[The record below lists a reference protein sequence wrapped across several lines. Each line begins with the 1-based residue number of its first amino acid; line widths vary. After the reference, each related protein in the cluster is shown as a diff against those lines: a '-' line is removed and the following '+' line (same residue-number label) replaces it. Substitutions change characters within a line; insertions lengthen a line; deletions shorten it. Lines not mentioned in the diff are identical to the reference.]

1 LSTRCTCTR
10 ARTRCV
16 ARPASLLLPLLEPAE
31 QLRLDKTLESLNERF
46 LTLSSLPSLSQ
57 RTQEVKKRNKK

>member
-1 LSTRCTCTR
+1 MQGRG
-10 ARTRCV
+10 
-16 ARPASLLLPLLEPAE
+16 ASLVPPRSFLSLLEPAE
-31 QLRLDKTLESLNERF
+31 QLRLDKTLESLNERL